1 MVVLACFD
9 DLGSSRNGFDD
20 VVEVAHTTSLTSV
33 DKKPYLHPTP
43 ASQKAVHFIALTQ
56 ILKATLYFHCVEPYT
71 LDRHQWSKRQSASP
85 TTLAVLDDDVAEE
98 EATRFTDGTQTALEA
113 RAEELLRAA
122 AVDHEDTQ
130 TGRDL
135 PHMLEGDHGK
145 LAAPAQRQRDS
156 AEDAEDVV
164 AASLGAVE
172 AVVGAFPHAVRA
184 VGAIRFR
191 QHVLEGHL

>member
-1 MVVLACFD
+1 MQLSF
-9 DLGSSRNGFDD
+9 
-20 VVEVAHTTSLTSV
+20 
-33 DKKPYLHPTP
+33 
-43 ASQKAVHFIALTQ
+43 VH
-56 ILKATLYFHCVEPYT
+56 
-71 LDRHQWSKRQSASP
+71 
-85 TTLAVLDDDVAEE
+85 DDVAEE
-98 EATRFTDGTQTALEA
+98 EATRFTDGTQTALET

-172 AVVGAFPHAVRA
+172 AVVGALPHAVDG

-191 QHVLEGHL
+191 QHILEGHL